1 MLQQLA
7 KITHKLIEN
16 DLERFF
22 FHWYDQERSKMI
34 QIDLKNPNWFQI
46 IQNDQSK
53 VKKRLKIAKGIKK
66 Y

>member
-22 FHWYDQERSKMI
+22 FNPENDSNWSKEPKLI
-34 QIDLKNPNWFQI
+34 PNDSTWSVK
-46 IQNDQSK
+46 SK
-53 VKKRLKIAKGIKK
+53 KKRLKIAKGIKK